1 MGTIDFNDLS
11 VFALVVE
18 TGSFSAAAARLGAPK
33 STVSRAIVRLEEA
46 TDVHL
51 LHRTTRKVTLS
62 TAGKA
67 LYEKVHAEIAS
78 LRHAVGE
85 MPTQE
90 DAPSGRICIT
100 SVVDMAD
107 FFAEVVTRFVTRHP
121 AVEVDL
127 RLTNDNVD
135 LVAAGIDLALRFSTV
150 RFKDS
155 SLNAKVLCS
164 NDVELYA
171 SPSYLARKGIPRTPA
186 DLEGHEWVVYRRKV
200 ELRLEKGRQS
210 FVVVTRGRIT
220 CDDFTFLRA
229 ALVNAWASDTSA
241 LTKQRPTWPQDDSCA
256 SCRIGRAPCRSSGR
270 FGRAH
275 AG

>member
-1 MGTIDFNDLS
+1 
-11 VFALVVE
+11 
-18 TGSFSAAAARLGAPK
+18 
-33 STVSRAIVRLEEA
+33 
-46 TDVHL
+46 
-51 LHRTTRKVTLS
+51 VTLS

-220 CDDFTFLRA
+220 CDGLGEPPVE
-229 ALVNAWASDTSA
+229 ALGGLAGPTPANA
-241 LTKQRPTWPQDDSCA
+241 QRRRVFGGCA
-256 SCRIGRAPCRSSGR
+256 RHHWDASGR
-270 FGRAH
+270 VSANPSSVRPQTPRVG
-275 AG
+275 